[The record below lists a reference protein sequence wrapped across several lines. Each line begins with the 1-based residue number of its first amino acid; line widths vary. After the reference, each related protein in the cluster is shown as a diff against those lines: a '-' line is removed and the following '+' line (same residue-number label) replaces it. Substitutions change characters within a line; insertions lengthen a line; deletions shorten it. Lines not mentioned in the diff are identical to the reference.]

1 MKKTFSIL
9 AFLSFVLFTKAQTSN
24 IQFTT
29 SVEGVKQYTLKNNGL
44 KILLIPDNSSSNITV
59 NIVYEV
65 GSRHEGYGET
75 GMAHLLEHM
84 LFRSC
89 KNFTDIKKAI
99 ADKGAFANGTTYFD
113 RTNYYEILS
122 ASDSNLNWAIAME
135 ADRMVN
141 AKILQSELDAEFS
154 VVRNEFEIGENYPT
168 SILDER
174 IQSTM
179 YLWHNY
185 GKSTIGS
192 KEDIERVKAERLKV
206 FYQKFY
212 QPDNAT
218 LVIGGKFDEK
228 KALEYIE
235 NYFGSIP
242 KPTRILEQTY
252 TVEPPQDGERNVE
265 LRRNGD
271 MQYLGF
277 AYHTPSLASADYAIN
292 DAVIELLT
300 NNPSG
305 ILYKNFVETK
315 LANRVSGYS
324 PGLRDASFS
333 VFQLAISKDKDVTEI
348 ENKLF
353 SILNNIDTI
362 TISNADVERAKNSLI
377 KYWDNITNNTQRL
390 TTNFADII
398 GAGDWRL
405 WYIYRDNI
413 EKLNVADIKRVLKTY
428 YKKSNRTWGKFIPE
442 KEPQRVSIPEIT
454 DIAAIVKDYKGKEI
468 IATENYNINIDTI
481 IAKASYNKT
490 SNGAKYIVFSK
501 PTKSDVISV
510 RIKMNLG
517 NESSLQNTAKRNEIL
532 AKLLSEGTKTKTKSE
547 INDALDKLKT
557 DLQIYGNSDVLTI
570 SIKTQKSSFNDVM
583 KIVNDI
589 LQNPIFNEKD
599 FNRIISESIAAY
611 EEYQNDPQ
619 QIAFSTVDKYST
631 NYPKSHPFFASDV
644 KEDIETFKNMKLNDV
659 ISFYNNFL
667 GGNNVI
673 ASFVGACNNKDIT
686 KNMQTIFGAWNA
698 KTTYTKINEIH
709 FNIAGKTENILIP
722 DKSNATCAGRINV
735 AISQKDIDFPAVYM
749 ANELLGGGA
758 FLSSRIPNRLREKD
772 GFSYGAGSN
781 FSADDNNKKATWN
794 LYAFF
799 NPIYRTKLDSALLD
813 EINKAINVGFTAD
826 ELQKSKESWLQGEQT
841 ALGMDAQLNYILLDY
856 LEKNKNL
863 KEYKIFQEKIK
874 NVSLLQVNNAMKKYF
889 DTQKLILIYAGDFIK
904 K

>member
-252 TVEPPQDGERNVE
+252 TVEPPQDGERYVE

-353 SILNNIDTI
+353 YILNNIDTI

-442 KEPQRVSIPEIT
+442 KEPQRVGIPEIT
-454 DIAAIVKDYKGKEI
+454 DIASIVKDYKGKEI
-468 IATENYNINIDTI
+468 KATENYNINIDTI

-557 DLQIYGNSDVLTI
+557 DLRIYGNSDVLTI

-644 KEDIETFKNMKLNDV
+644 KEDIETFKSMKLNDV

-686 KNMQTIFGAWNA
+686 KNMQTIFGTWNA

-709 FNIAGKTENILIP
+709 FNIAGKTENILIA

-758 FLSSRIPNRLREKD
+758 FLSSRIPNRLREKE
-772 GFSYGAGSN
+772 GFSYGAGSY

-813 EINKAINVGFTAD
+813 EINKAMNAGFTAD

-889 DTQKLILIYAGDFIK
+889 DTQKLILIYAGDFNK